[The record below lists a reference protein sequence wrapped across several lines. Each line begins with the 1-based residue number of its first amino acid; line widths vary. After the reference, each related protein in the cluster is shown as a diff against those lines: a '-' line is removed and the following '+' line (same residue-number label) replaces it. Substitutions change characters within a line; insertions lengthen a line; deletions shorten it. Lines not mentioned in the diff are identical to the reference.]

1 MFSVEAGVGRGGR
14 GWEWPV
20 GVIRKW
26 EKIDPDCQHLTYFLP
41 TKGGEWYVPWSE
53 PYQLDS
59 NVPLNGALVH
69 LREKSIPTFATL

>member
-41 TKGGEWYVPWSE
+41 AKGSEWYVP
-53 PYQLDS
+53 
-59 NVPLNGALVH
+59 
-69 LREKSIPTFATL
+69 